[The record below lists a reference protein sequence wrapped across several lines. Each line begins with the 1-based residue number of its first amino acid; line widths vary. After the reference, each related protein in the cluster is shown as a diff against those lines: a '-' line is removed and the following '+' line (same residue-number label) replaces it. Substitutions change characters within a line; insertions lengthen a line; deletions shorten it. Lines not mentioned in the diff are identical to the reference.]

1 MSDAPATGRPL
12 RLGTR
17 ASALALWQANHVR
30 DSLLAA
36 WPGTGLQI
44 ELVEITTE
52 GDRILDRPLN
62 EVGGKGLF
70 VKGIEELLLAGRIDF
85 AVHSMK
91 DLPGHLP
98 SGLHIACTPERADPR
113 DALIGPAGVG
123 LSQLPAGTRLGTSS
137 LRRGALARRLNPG
150 LDIVSIRGNV
160 PTRIGKIDEGIV
172 DAVLLAAAG
181 LQRLGLDAGVSEY
194 IDPAQMLPAACQ
206 GILAIEI
213 RSEDHELA
221 EVLAPLN
228 HGPTAV
234 VAAAERS
241 FLATL
246 EGGCQVPMACHAT
259 LSGSGP
265 EDGQI
270 EVRGLVVDPGGEPL
284 HEARHTGP
292 QADAATLGE
301 AVARDL
307 LAKGA
312 RAIIDRLGRAN
323 PTG

>member
-1 MSDAPATGRPL
+1 MPRETTSARPCVRSSPSRRPSKTKTDRAATLPSVRGPASRRLSRPSTIRPLPSTTASRASKPAAVSDAPATGRPL

-123 LSQLPAGTRLGTSS
+123 LSQLPAGTRL
-137 LRRGALARRLNPG
+137 
-150 LDIVSIRGNV
+150 
-160 PTRIGKIDEGIV
+160 
-172 DAVLLAAAG
+172 
-181 LQRLGLDAGVSEY
+181 
-194 IDPAQMLPAACQ
+194 
-206 GILAIEI
+206 
-213 RSEDHELA
+213 
-221 EVLAPLN
+221 
-228 HGPTAV
+228 
-234 VAAAERS
+234 
-241 FLATL
+241 
-246 EGGCQVPMACHAT
+246 
-259 LSGSGP
+259 
-265 EDGQI
+265 
-270 EVRGLVVDPGGEPL
+270 
-284 HEARHTGP
+284 
-292 QADAATLGE
+292 
-301 AVARDL
+301 
-307 LAKGA
+307 
-312 RAIIDRLGRAN
+312 
-323 PTG
+323 